1 MTPRTGR
8 YVAMA
13 AGLAL
18 APSLTA
24 CAGASEDE
32 TLRDVKPANAGAPP
46 SAAHPATR
54 RVLAAVLDRVSR
66 LTSVRGTMAMTGG
79 TPPEQTEMKGPLIYR
94 LKPPVAMRFNP
105 PVARMR
111 GVNTQGV
118 TQLVVGGRFYL
129 RAPYGRLKG
138 DRPWSSATLRALAE
152 SGGTVAVMV
161 EGDPAFEIGMFTA
174 SKDVHPIGHEIV
186 RGVRTTHYQG
196 TFDLA
201 AGMDKLNGE
210 RRAQAKRDFANVGTG
225 TLLFD
230 VWVDGRRLPRRLVTA
245 SAPGAK
251 TPMRTVTDYTAF
263 DVPVSLRPPPQN
275 QVQEDPALLGTGGD
289 DVPG

>member
-8 YVAMA
+8 YAAMA

-18 APSLTA
+18 SLTA
-24 CAGASEDE
+24 CAGAGQDE
-32 TLRDVKPANAGAPP
+32 ALEEVKPANAGAHPT
-46 SAAHPATR
+46 AAQ
-54 RVLAAVLDRVSR
+54 RVLATVLDRVSR
-66 LTSVRGTMAMTGG
+66 LTSVRGTMAMRGG
-79 TPPEQTEMKGPLIYR
+79 RPPEQTEMKGPLVYR
-94 LKPPVAMRFNP
+94 LKPPVAMRFSA
-105 PVARMR
+105 PVARMQ

-118 TQLVVGGRFYL
+118 TELVVGGRFYL
-129 RAPYGRLKG
+129 RAPYARLKG
-138 DRPWSSATLRALAE
+138 DKPWFSATLRALAE
-152 SGGTVAVMV
+152 SGSTVAVMV
-161 EGDPAFEIGMFTA
+161 EGDPACEIGMFTA
-174 SKDVHPIGHEIV
+174 SKDVHAIGHEIV

-201 AGMDKLNGE
+201 AGMDKLSGE
-210 RRAQAKRDFANVGTG
+210 RRAQAKRTFANVGTG

-230 VWVDGRRLPRRLVTA
+230 VWVDGRQLPRRLVTA

-263 DVPVSLRPPPQN
+263 NMPVSLKPPPEN